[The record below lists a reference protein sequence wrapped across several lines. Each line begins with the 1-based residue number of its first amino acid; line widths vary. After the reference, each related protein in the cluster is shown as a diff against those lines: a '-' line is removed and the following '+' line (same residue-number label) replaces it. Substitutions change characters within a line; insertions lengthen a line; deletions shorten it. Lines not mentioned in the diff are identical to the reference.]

1 MLKWTLSL
9 LILLNISSLLQALE
23 ISIDSAMENYQ
34 RYSILHLKD
43 SKDFLCQETEN
54 DFHEVTQIIC
64 AYNKQPNQKIKELQN
79 DFFSIKSVLKDDTF
93 FLIIKPFKKIKLFSS
108 IFNLSIDNSV
118 YQANVKLSKSWM
130 IVGYADK
137 IPLINNKD
145 KNNIG
150 INFPFY
156 MDKNKLPFVG
166 GLDIKGNPVHIK
178 KIDDVADYLKIKK
191 YFKEKRYED
200 ILDLIDDVLK
210 SYPKTLFKAELLFY
224 KIKVYSKL
232 KENENLISSSKIYLR
247 EYSSDKNIAEVLSL
261 IANAY
266 SKLGQN
272 TDADYFFDRLF
283 SEHPKSIYT
292 LWGYIYKGEMLED
305 AGGTKPAI
313 VFYTKALDETTNL
326 DLAATAAYHLAHIH
340 IGYSYKK
347 AAKFIM
353 KIAKAKP
360 SFFASNL
367 KSSMNMME
375 KFADAGYF
383 VPAAAIA
390 DALAVTLTSSSDDY
404 EALLKDKALWLAKTD
419 KKQEALKAIN
429 AYLKAFPDGD
439 FIHEVQT
446 AKDALFFDT
455 KELNTTAQLA
465 QYNKLIKDYANDS
478 IGNRA
483 VYEKAKFL
491 LKNGEYSKV
500 LDFKDKLLNL
510 DRDKYS
516 DIQNI
521 ITNSAIGAMKISLK
535 NKKCHKVLTISHDY
549 NVTLSDKWDDGIYK
563 CAMKG
568 GDFELAKSVA
578 NKHFKSK
585 KLNERKKWLYR
596 YIKIDFETGNYSD
609 VIDASKDLISLIDNI
624 KTSPYKD
631 VVRYIFD
638 TYQRLEQYDNAIK
651 AIKDVENTF
660 GISYMDINRYMAVVL
675 IGQTRKDDNIV
686 IKYGQIVYKIQKDS
700 DSHAQSPMLEFAL
713 YQAYI
718 NQEQLDKALDVI
730 SSLNSVKLEKNQ
742 ESRQKYLLGSV
753 YSKLWRDDDAKKAYE
768 DAIKAD
774 KTSAWAKLAKSAL
787 SI

>member
-1 MLKWTLSL
+1 MFLS
-9 LILLNISSLLQALE
+9 ISTLLQALE
-23 ISIDSAMENYQ
+23 ISINSARENHQ
-34 RYSILHLKD
+34 RFSILHLKD
-43 SKDFLCQETEN
+43 SKQFLCQETKN

-64 AYNKQPNQKIKELQN
+64 AYNKRPNQKIKKLKN
-79 DFFSIKSVLKDDTF
+79 DFFSIESIVKDDTF
-93 FLIIKPFKKIKLFSS
+93 FLIVKPFKKIKLLSS
-108 IFNLSIDNSV
+108 IFNLSIDNTV
-118 YQANVKLSKSWM
+118 YQASVKLSKSWM
-130 IVGYADK
+130 VVGYTDE

-178 KIDDVADYLKIKK
+178 KIDDVTDYLKIKK
-191 YFKEKRYED
+191 YFKEKRYD
-200 ILDLIDDVLK
+200 VILDLIDDVLN
-210 SYPKTLFKAELLFY
+210 SYPDTLFKAELLFY

-232 KENENLISSSKIYLR
+232 KESGSVISSSKIYLR
-247 EYSSDKNIAEVLSL
+247 EYSSDENIAEVLS
-261 IANAY
+261 IVANAY
-266 SKLGQN
+266 SKLGSN

-292 LWGYIYKGEMLED
+292 LWGYIYKGEMLEES
-305 AGGTKPAI
+305 GGKKPAI
-313 VFYTKALDETTNL
+313 SFYTKALDETTNL

-347 AAKFIM
+347 ASKYIM

-360 SFFASNL
+360 SFFANDL
-367 KSSMNMME
+367 RSSMDMME
-375 KFADAGYF
+375 KFADASYF
-383 VPAAAIA
+383 IPAAAIA
-390 DALAVTLTSSSDDY
+390 DSLAVALTRSSDDY
-404 EALLKDKALWLAKTD
+404 EVLLKDKALWLSKTD

-429 AYLKAFPDGD
+429 AYIKAFPDGD
-439 FIHEVQT
+439 YIQEVQT

-465 QYNKLIKDYANDS
+465 QYDKLIEDYANDS

-483 VYEKAKFL
+483 IYEKAKFL
-491 LKNGEYSKV
+491 LKNGEYNQV
-500 LDFKDKLLNL
+500 LDLKDELLGLDKDKYN
-510 DRDKYS
+510 

-521 ITNSAIGAMKISLK
+521 ITNSAIGSMKKSLK
-535 NKKCHKVLTISHDY
+535 NKKCHKVLTISNDY

-585 KLNERKKWLYR
+585 KLEERKKWLYR

-624 KTSPYKD
+624 KTSPYKG
-631 VVRYIFD
+631 VFRYIFD
-638 TYQRLEQYDNAIK
+638 TYQRLEQSDNAIN
-651 AIKDVENTF
+651 AIQDVENTF
-660 GISYMDINRYMAVVL
+660 GVNYMDIDRYMAVVS

-686 IKYGQIVYKIQKDS
+686 IKYGQIAYKIQEDS
-700 DSHAQSPMLEFAL
+700 DSHAQSPMLEFTL

-718 NQEQLDKALDVI
+718 NQEQFAKALDVI
-730 SSLNSVKLEKNQ
+730 SSLNSVKLDKNQ
-742 ESRQKYLLGSV
+742 ESRQKYLLGSI

-768 DAIKAD
+768 DSIKAD